1 MELELQHVNL
11 GEYDL
16 LVITPRNQNLWGKE
30 YFLKPWGLQML
41 ANTPYE
47 GTAEKQN
54 FRHQSRFFPPQ
65 LSLNF
70 LRKSAKENVRSLG
83 N

>member
-11 GEYDL
+11 GEYDI

-30 YFLKPWGLQML
+30 YFLKPWGLQTL

-47 GTAEKQN
+47 GTAEKQ
-54 FRHQSRFFPPQ
+54 RISVIRVDFFPH
-65 LSLNF
+65 NF
-70 LRKSAKENVRSLG
+70 H
-83 N
+83 